1 MSQKTKPLAVVIID
15 AMELRRAGLA
25 ALIQPW
31 AETLGIITKATSL
44 ADFSAGLL
52 EEIQPQFIIYSIG
65 GTSLNATQPQQGV
78 RKINEL
84 CPDVPC
90 AILSDRTETEEAI
103 AAAQLGKQAF
113 MPTCIEPR
121 IALQA
126 FAFVLGGGSYFP
138 REALMQSVSIAR
150 RSFNGKLPIGV
161 HAETGML
168 TRRQQEVLE
177 RLKLGRSNKH
187 IGRDL
192 DMQEST
198 VKVHVRQI
206 MRKLGAANRTQAALF
221 ADQASEPAGVS
232 PQPGMLPPEMGA
244 TQLNATPSL
253 GPLSEFRPS
262 AE

>member
-1 MSQKTKPLAVVIID
+1 MSQKSKLPAIVIVD
-15 AMELRRAGLA
+15 AMEFRRAGLA

-31 AETLGIITKATSL
+31 ADTLDIVTRATSL
-44 ADFSAGLL
+44 VNLSTDLL
-52 EEIQPQFIIYSIG
+52 EEIDPQFIIYSVG
-65 GTSLNATQPQQGV
+65 GASLNAAEPQQAI

-90 AILSDRTETEEAI
+90 AILSDRTETDEAI

-150 RSFNGKLPIGV
+150 KSFNGKLPIGV
-161 HAETGML
+161 HGETGML

-221 ADQASEPAGVS
+221 ADQATEPASLS
-232 PQPGMLPPEMGA
+232 PLAGMPPGMGA
-244 TQLNATPSL
+244 AQMNGAPLL
-253 GPLSEFRPS
+253 GPLSEFTPP